1 MRKQS
6 TDAGKKGE
14 LSNRMADL
22 EARRGIIEEV
32 DESLGESEV
41 SRLSEFQYYMNDE
54 YVENLKD
61 YNSRRRK
68 MLPTWQVPIPEEAV
82 PNEQNEVEVANQFK
96 ENRCTG
102 NLEISL
108 FWEEKIIILIRVMQL
123 YSVFFL
129 YYYEHWPSK
138 TRAYL

>member
-14 LSNRMADL
+14 LSHRMANL
-22 EARRGIIEEV
+22 EARGGIIAEV

-82 PNEQNEVEVANQFK
+82 PNEQNEVEVAN
-96 ENRCTG
+96 
-102 NLEISL
+102 
-108 FWEEKIIILIRVMQL
+108 
-123 YSVFFL
+123 
-129 YYYEHWPSK
+129 
-138 TRAYL
+138 